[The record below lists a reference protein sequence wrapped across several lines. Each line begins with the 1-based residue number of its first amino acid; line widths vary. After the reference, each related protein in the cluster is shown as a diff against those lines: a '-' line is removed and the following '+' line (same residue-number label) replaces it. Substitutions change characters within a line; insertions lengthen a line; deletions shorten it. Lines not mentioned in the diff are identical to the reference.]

1 MQLTML
7 NIINVN
13 EKSRQGKSALWVSS
27 LHCRRFDTGGE
38 MDDALKLEREFEHVM
53 CRFRRMDYSVLHPGV
68 GNMEFAV
75 LEMIHKLSAQHDAIY
90 GAAISDLQK
99 KMEILPSALS
109 RLLRG
114 MEEKGLCVR
123 SIDPKDRRSSYVSLT
138 ETGQE
143 RRDQGHCIM
152 EVFAQRVVER
162 MGEGRFREL
171 IKQWERFGDVL
182 ETEIAAFRNV
192 DGMEE

>member
-13 EKSRQGKSALWVSS
+13 EKSRQGK
-27 LHCRRFDTGGE
+27 
-38 MDDALKLEREFEHVM
+38 
-53 CRFRRMDYSVLHPGV
+53 
-68 GNMEFAV
+68 
-75 LEMIHKLSAQHDAIY
+75 
-90 GAAISDLQK
+90 
-99 KMEILPSALS
+99 SALS

-143 RRDQGHCIM
+143 RRDQGHGIM